1 MALHITQQQEGEIR
15 NLVQR
20 RCANYRKGNCLLL
33 DGLEES
39 TCVQLLCSS
48 GIYCR
53 YFQNAVLP
61 REKELYTHILKQNTR
76 RNVHESNKWNLPE
89 ANPGNRGYHAGVFWM
104 LSMANKM
111 HSPSFYKKT
120 AVAFCCK
127 KMSACAFG
135 RNTTAIVEKAVAYPR
150 RSNGK
155 FPIWE
160 LTRCASKVVS
170 GQNVHSPYNRS

>member
-89 ANPGNRGYHAGVFWM
+89 ANPGNRGYHADVFGCFRWRIKCIRRHFTRKP
-104 LSMANKM
+104 LS
-111 HSPSFYKKT
+111 HS
-120 AVAFCCK
+120 
-127 KMSACAFG
+127 
-135 RNTTAIVEKAVAYPR
+135 
-150 RSNGK
+150 
-155 FPIWE
+155 
-160 LTRCASKVVS
+160 VVK
-170 GQNVHSPYNRS
+170 R